1 MSKKLK
7 DPIPLLIYDLVKLSV
22 IDVSDKRHALIL
34 FIFNS
39 MDGVQEVESVVCT
52 KSELEASFLVLS
64 KESSGQGFSLSLYLK
79 DRNMSYTL
87 ADNLASLNEYGEID
101 EAATCF
107 QCSRLISEWSKYVR
121 DFLFIH
127 PISMADDP
135 EESVNDE
142 SDDFLLSDGLSD
154 DLSGDLSDGLSDD
167 LSGDLSD
174 SLSDDSSG
182 DLSDDAQQVDCGI
195 KQRHGCT
202 FCISPTSVG
211 FGFVVIAMALFLL
224 FIVLFFYTIKTQND
238 FNANWRALLSAKSTT
253 QDINLNKN
261 LTASDQYIDN
271 YFYVPPKNA
280 EEVDQPVITSTVETI
295 GSKGY
300 LQDKSGEIQA
310 AIDKHFKE
318 SYKDEQL
325 GRCGALDDDCE
336 AEAVAL
342 KSDAILDGKTIDLLL
357 KMAAFYA
364 LPIGDLHK
372 EGSRPY
378 LVFATVDD
386 QRWLEELKAT
396 EQLGYTAMFFPVMES
411 GEKSDEEIANELER
425 LSLAYCLRDVAYAS
439 GDVLSERNDAELDV
453 YRNSPIVQS
462 CKWEDALLA
471 ANDLWQL
478 LQAELEDLKITPQTP
493 IIVNLNGEI
502 ISKEGLKEANAA
514 SLANWLN

>member
-7 DPIPLLIYDLVKLSV
+7 DPNLLLIYDLVKLNV
-22 IDVSDKRHALIL
+22 VDVSDKEHVLIL
-34 FIFNS
+34 FVFNIT
-39 MDGVQEVESVVCT
+39 DDAQEVRHVICT
-52 KSELEASFLVLS
+52 KSELESSFLVLS
-64 KESSGQGFSLSLYLK
+64 KESSGQGFSLSLYLSYT
-79 DRNMSYTL
+79 RSYTL

-101 EAATCF
+101 EADTYF
-107 QCSRLISEWSKYVR
+107 ECSRLISRWPKYVQ
-121 DFLFIH
+121 DFLSIY

-142 SDDFLLSDGLSD
+142 FDDFLLSDGLSD
-154 DLSGDLSDGLSDD
+154 DSSGDLSDGLSDD
-167 LSGDLSD
+167 LSGD
-174 SLSDDSSG
+174 LSDDSSG

-195 KQRHGCT
+195 KQRHGRT
-202 FCISPTSVG
+202 FCTSGTSVG
-211 FGFVVIAMALFLL
+211 FGFVVIAMALSLL

-261 LTASDQYIDN
+261 QTASDQYIDN
-271 YFYVPPKNA
+271 YLYVPPKIA
-280 EEVDQPVITSTVETI
+280 EEFNQPVITSTVETI

-310 AIDKHFKE
+310 AIDKHFNNA
-318 SYKDEQL
+318 YKKKQL

-336 AEAVAL
+336 AETVVL
-342 KSDAILDGKTIDLLL
+342 KSEVILNDKTIDLLL

-372 EGSRPY
+372 EGNEPY
-378 LVFATVDD
+378 LVFATIDD
-386 QRWLEELKAT
+386 QEWLEELKAT

-411 GEKSDEEIANELER
+411 GEKNDEQMVSELER

-439 GDVLSERNDAELDV
+439 GDVLSEEDDAQLNV
-453 YRNSPIVQS
+453 YRNSPAVQS
-462 CKWEDALLA
+462 CEWEDSLFA

-478 LQAELEDLKITPQTP
+478 LQVELEDLKVAPQAP

-502 ISKEGLKEANAA
+502 ISKKGLKEASAA
-514 SLANWLN
+514 SLADWLKLK